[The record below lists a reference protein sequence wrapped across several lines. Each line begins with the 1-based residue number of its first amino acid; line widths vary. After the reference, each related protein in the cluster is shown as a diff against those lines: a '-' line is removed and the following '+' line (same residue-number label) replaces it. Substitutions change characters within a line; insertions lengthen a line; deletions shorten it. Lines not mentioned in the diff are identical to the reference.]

1 MLSDKKCK
9 EILEKNGEKYSADQ
23 IQLIRATLY
32 TIGQIDYLIFK
43 DIRNGTA
50 TGHNLHKSING

>member
-9 EILEKNGEKYSADQ
+9 EILEKSGKKYSGEQ
-23 IQLIRATLY
+23 VKLIRETLY

-43 DIRNGTA
+43 DRSNE
-50 TGHNLHKSING
+50 TGRDLHKGIN